1 MRDYEQLY
9 YDTYFKNKQL
19 QKKIKELEQ
28 ELNILK
34 KYSKNGDVKSII
46 IKEVIRWQTNK
57 T

>member
-9 YDTYFKNKQL
+9 YDIYFKYKQI
-19 QKKIKELEQ
+19 KKENNQLKE
-28 ELNILK
+28 ELNLLK
-34 KYSKNGDVKSII
+34 KHSKNGDVKSII